1 MLHLVVGFLLMC
13 VRYQYVEFAQAQK
26 CSYAALSAILIP
38 RNLILKDIRVSTG
51 AIVRQYYPD
60 DWILIDKD
68 VAITYSLS
76 GLDREAA
83 ATL

>member
-26 CSYAALSAILIP
+26 CSYAVLSAILIP

-60 DWILIDKD
+60 VWILIDKD